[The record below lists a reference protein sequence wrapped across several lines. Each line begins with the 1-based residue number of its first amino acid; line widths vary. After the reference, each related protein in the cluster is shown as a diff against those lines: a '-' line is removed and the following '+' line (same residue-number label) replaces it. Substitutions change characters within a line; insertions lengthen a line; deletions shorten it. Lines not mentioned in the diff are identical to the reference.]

1 MLIHLS
7 CSSPPPSPDCFAMI
21 HQLLIIIYQWHASGF
36 TSPVC
41 SVSSFS
47 KTFFAYKIQ
56 FFCLEL
62 NVSQSL
68 LKLFFL
74 ARASP
79 GFSQVPGFSFGV
91 QVPTISLFLA
101 KIPLAPGSLHLSLR
115 LYCALFPHRCSQL
128 PADCPTSTPHQP
140 VSVGVWSGR
149 ASPCI
154 FQGAR
159 WPVYRSVTPCK

>member
-68 LKLFFL
+68 LKLFF
-74 ARASP
+74 
-79 GFSQVPGFSFGV
+79 FSQSLPWVLTGARVLFWGPGTHYFTIPSKNPLSAWITPSVSETLLCPLSPPLLPTSSRLPHVNTPPASVCWCLKWESFPLYFPRS
-91 QVPTISLFLA
+91 QMA
-101 KIPLAPGSLHLSLR
+101 CIPLSDSL
-115 LYCALFPHRCSQL
+115 
-128 PADCPTSTPHQP
+128 
-140 VSVGVWSGR
+140 
-149 ASPCI
+149 
-154 FQGAR
+154 
-159 WPVYRSVTPCK
+159 